1 MSGSRVAARIALMVF
16 SGQYDVTC
24 KRQWS
29 EVLDGLCSEPNV
41 IIDFSDVSYL
51 DATCVT
57 EMLRMH
63 ARRHD
68 QGFDREIVILG
79 RPIVRRLFE
88 LLKMQG
94 VVRVVECL
102 DDAMR
107 LQRSAPIVRYTFSGI
122 AGTAARTCGR

>member
-1 MSGSRVAARIALMVF
+1 M
-16 SGQYDVTC
+16 
-24 KRQWS
+24 
-29 EVLDGLCSEPNV
+29 CSEPNV

-68 QGFDREIVILG
+68 RGFDREIVILG

-102 DDAMR
+102 DDAMQ
-107 LQRSAPIVRYTFSGI
+107 LQRSAPIVRYAFSGNKLPK
-122 AGTAARTCGR
+122 